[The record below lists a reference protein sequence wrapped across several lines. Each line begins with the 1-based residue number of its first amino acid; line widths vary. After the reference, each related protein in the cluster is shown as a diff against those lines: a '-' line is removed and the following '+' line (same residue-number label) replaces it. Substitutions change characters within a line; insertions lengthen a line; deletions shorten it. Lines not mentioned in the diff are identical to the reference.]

1 MRLQAADVVPRQPSM
16 GDAGGSIP
24 PDGTNNE
31 QRFVCESPA

>member
-24 PDGTNNE
+24 PDGTK